1 MSIGNAEG
9 TTPSASATWVIQ
21 APERPGPRDPR
32 TNYRQ
37 GFKDFVAKHHPQAH
51 AVILESDPSKI
62 PELQHMWRGHP
73 TAVVIDAVWCE
84 DPQCTKTH
92 ELFSVS
98 TPAGQAIVAEDE
110 FSAQRFNPAAEPSR
124 HSVSCWS
131 IAQRATGSE
140 IGLLSS
146 DIAGSSQVD
155 SIRRL
160 DVSVVS
166 ELMVTTIDAP
176 ESDATSAVELLVSRA
191 FRAAGRPW
199 GEAGSGQLL
208 VRNANVVQSLRA
220 ISNQLRVDTGEKL
233 VKARENLPLGENRPF
248 FGRSLRARIK
258 MGHSSDLNIDPTFGK
273 PLSPIRRSTVE
284 DAIKAALHPKYTF
297 EIEVDEPDPDEVARE
312 CFEEL
317 GVFPISFSHPSMLP
331 LRTPTRPLSA
341 IIPGFP
347 YSFDDEASY
356 LAHYADSNM
365 AITHRKAGWDCF
377 RHVEIAASG
386 AIPLMPDVHE
396 IPRYAMTHYPKRAYA
411 EILDHVLQGGTPGP
425 ETRRQLREYF
435 VRFQATETLSRY
447 VLRMSGLP
455 DAQDVLFLDEALPQQ
470 PDYLSVLSLIGLKQ
484 LLGNRCV
491 VAFPVPYIYDHH
503 AGPMTGLYG
512 KGFGYTRVL
521 PEAHQSDL
529 ERIGAARAHLL
540 DAMQRSDAV
549 VVGSAYRNLHLVD
562 DVLQQVAPEK
572 LILLYGEDTPP
583 LSSVLQGLKGAS
595 ASLFVRPIHA

>member
-1 MSIGNAEG
+1 MSIGNVQS
-9 TTPSASATWVIQ
+9 TTPSTSTAWVIQ

-32 TNYRQ
+32 ANYRM
-37 GFKDFVAKHHPQAH
+37 GFRDFVAKHYPQAH
-51 AVILESDPSKI
+51 AVILEPDPSKI
-62 PELQHMWRGHP
+62 PDLQFMWRGHP
-73 TAVVIDAVWCE
+73 STAVIEAVWCE
-84 DPQCTKTH
+84 DPHCLKTH

-98 TPAGQAIVAEDE
+98 TPEGQAIVAEDE
-110 FSAQRFNPAAEPSR
+110 FSALRFNPAAELSR

-131 IAQRATGSE
+131 ISQRATGSE
-140 IGLLSS
+140 IGLLSL
-146 DIAGSSQVD
+146 DIVVSSQVD
-155 SIRRL
+155 SIRGL
-160 DVSVVS
+160 DVSMAS
-166 ELMVTTIDAP
+166 ALMVTTLDAP
-176 ESDATSAVELLVSRA
+176 ESDAIGTMELLASRA

-220 ISNQLRVDTGEKL
+220 MSSQLRVHAGEEL
-233 VKARENLPLGENRPF
+233 VKVRENLPLGENRLSF
-248 FGRSLRARIK
+248 VRSLNARINPRYYA
-258 MGHSSDLNIDPTFGK
+258 DPNIDPTFGK

-317 GVFPISFSHPSMLP
+317 GIFPISFSHPSMLP

-347 YSFDDEASY
+347 YSFDDEAAY
-356 LAHYADSNM
+356 LANYADSNM
-365 AITHRKAGWDCF
+365 ASTHRKAGWDCF

-411 EILDHVLQGGTPGP
+411 EILDRVREGGTPGP

-435 VRFQATETLSRY
+435 VRFQTTEALARY
-447 VLRMSGLP
+447 MLRMSGLS

-470 PDYLSVLSLIGLKQ
+470 PDYLSVLSLIGLKR
-484 LLGNRCV
+484 LLGERCV
-491 VAFPVPYIYDHH
+491 VGFPVPYIFDHH
-503 AGPMTGLYG
+503 TDPIAGLYG
-512 KGFGYTRVL
+512 KGFGYTRVI

-529 ERIGAARAHLL
+529 ERIGPAKADIR
-540 DAMQRSDAV
+540 DAVQHSDAV
-549 VVGSAYRNLHLVD
+549 IVGSAYRNPHLVSE
-562 DVLQQVAPEK
+562 VLKHGAPEK
-572 LILLYGEDTPP
+572 IILLYGEDTPP
-583 LSSVLQGLKGAS
+583 LSELLHTLKGSGAN
-595 ASLFVRPIHA
+595 LFIRPIHL